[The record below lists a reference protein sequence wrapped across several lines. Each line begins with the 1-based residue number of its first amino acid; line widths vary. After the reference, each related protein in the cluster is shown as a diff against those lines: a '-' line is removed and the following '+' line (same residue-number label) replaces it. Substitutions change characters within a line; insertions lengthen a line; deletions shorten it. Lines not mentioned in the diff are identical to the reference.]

1 MRVLLLTGNGR
12 DFFPT
17 VVKESGFFADKD
29 VKDLVKIQLANGLVG
44 IIVVN
49 NNEALEIFAF

>member
-1 MRVLLLTGNGR
+1 
-12 DFFPT
+12 
-17 VVKESGFFADKD
+17 